1 MKITNQLIILSIL
14 AQSATAGTVCIWN
27 EGKLIGLRTNGTV
40 GFAIDGEPASNIDN
54 DGDGVMDDGQT
65 GVYSSINVDA
75 EGSASLDLTGDDFDW
90 ALRFQ
95 MYDADGVFGFTENF
109 DDSVQVSVTPILS
122 NTDLASRGDAGPTH
136 TDADSASSWNTRT
149 FGNYDFSDGV
159 GGGWFD
165 VTVEL
170 DEKGGGAQSADGIGF
185 GFFNGTSTFDT
196 DFQGI
201 GYASVNGQAA
211 FDTDPVSGA
220 SFGVFTI
227 SQDDLDNDGLPD
239 PWETEFNLAT
249 DDDGSVDPNNGPDG
263 DPDSDG
269 STNLEEFK
277 AFTSPINP
285 DTDNDGYKDGVEDG
299 GGTFVNLSKTGTSP
313 LNPDTDDDGL
323 LDGVE
328 NPLLDFVDAD
338 QPGTDPNNNDSDGD
352 GFKDAIEISAGS
364 DPTSGTQITPG
375 DGFIANFDFKGEK
388 YAEEAFRG
396 GPIAGLRI
404 AEGDSDGNFYQLLEK
419 VGDAGNY
426 ISFES
431 SEDYTGWETFSFQ
444 MDYLSTEMEADGFGI
459 NFLDTEVHGESG
471 AVQVLSE
478 EENALVDNSFG
489 VGFKTFQST
498 EASIT
503 WNGIDVSGRNPYTLT
518 NDKWASVGIDVDR
531 DPITKTALV
540 DVTLYD
546 APDRQGVAEEVY
558 TDFEIEGMTLE
569 DFRVQV
575 EGRTGGSSMN
585 FSIDNLKLIVDG
597 SGGGNSGI
605 VINSVTREI
614 VNGSVSVT
622 ITWNSR
628 EGQTYSVLAS
638 EDLALGDLALWD
650 ELDDGV
656 PAAVGADV
664 TSFTEAG
671 LPLDTKTRFYIVR
684 IPE

>member
-14 AQSATAGTVCIWN
+14 AQSASAGTVCIWN

-40 GFAIDGEPASNIDN
+40 GFAIDGEPASNVDN

-65 GVYSSINVDA
+65 GVYSSINVDS

-201 GYASVNGQAA
+201 GYASVNGQAT

-227 SQDDLDNDGLPD
+227 SEDDLDNDGLPD
-239 PWETEFNLAT
+239 PWETEFNLAI

-263 DPDSDG
+263 DRDSDG
-269 STNLEEFK
+269 LTNLEEWK
-277 AFTSPINP
+277 AKTSPNNP

-299 GGTFVNLSKTGTSP
+299 GGTFVSLSKTGTSP
-313 LNPDTDDDGL
+313 LNPDTDNDGL

-328 NPLLDFVDAD
+328 NPLVDFVDAD
-338 QPGTDPNNNDSDGD
+338 QTGTDPHNDDTDGD
-352 GFKDAIEISAGS
+352 GYRDGNEIAAGTDPTSVTQINPGGGFIANWNEGKLIGLRTNDTVGFVLDGEPASNVDNDRDGVIDDGQTGFYSSINVDSEDSASLDLSGDDFDWALRFQMYDADGVFGFTENFDDSVQINVTPILNYSNLTSRGDAGPTHTDADSASSWNTRTFGNYDFSDSVGGGWFDVTVELDEKGGGAQSAGGIGFGFFNGNS
-364 DPTSGTQITPG
+364 TIDTDFQGIGYESANGQAAFDFDPTSG
-375 DGFIANFDFKGEK
+375 A
-388 YAEEAFRG
+388 R
-396 GPIAGLRI
+396 
-404 AEGDSDGNFYQLLEK
+404 
-419 VGDAGNY
+419 
-426 ISFES
+426 
-431 SEDYTGWETFSFQ
+431 
-444 MDYLSTEMEADGFGI
+444 
-459 NFLDTEVHGESG
+459 
-471 AVQVLSE
+471 
-478 EENALVDNSFG
+478 FG
-489 VGFKTFQST
+489 VFTISEGF
-498 EASIT
+498 
-503 WNGIDVSGRNPYTLT
+503 D
-518 NDKWASVGIDVDR
+518 
-531 DPITKTALV
+531 
-540 DVTLYD
+540 
-546 APDRQGVAEEVY
+546 
-558 TDFEIEGMTLE
+558 
-569 DFRVQV
+569 
-575 EGRTGGSSMN
+575 
-585 FSIDNLKLIVDG
+585 
-597 SGGGNSGI
+597 NSGI
-605 VINSVTREI
+605 VINSVTREV

-628 EGQTYSVLAS
+628 EGQTYSVFAS
-638 EDLALGDLALWD
+638 EDLALGDLALWE
-650 ELDDGV
+650 ELDDGLS
-656 PAAVGADV
+656 AAVGADV
-664 TSFTEAG
+664 TSFTESG
-671 LPLDTKTRFYIVR
+671 LPLDTKDKILHRADF
-684 IPE
+684 